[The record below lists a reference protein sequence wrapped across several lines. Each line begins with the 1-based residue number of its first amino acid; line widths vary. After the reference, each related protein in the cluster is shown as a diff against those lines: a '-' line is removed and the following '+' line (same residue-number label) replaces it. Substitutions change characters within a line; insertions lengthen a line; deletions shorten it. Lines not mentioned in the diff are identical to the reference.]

1 MSRRPQKS
9 NRRAPSPRPSV
20 SSSTEFRLP
29 QNTTPPLPAVEDF
42 AALDMPAGLLKT
54 LTAQGVT
61 APFPIQAATLPNSLA
76 GRDLLGRGRTG
87 SGKTL
92 AFGLAVLARTAGL
105 RAEPRAP
112 LALVLVPTREL
123 AQQVTDAL
131 TPYATAV
138 NLRLAT
144 VVGGLSLTKQAGTLR
159 RGAEVLVATP
169 GRLNDLVE
177 RGDCVLD
184 QVRVTVLDE
193 ADQMTD
199 MGFLPQITKLI
210 ELVRPD
216 GQRMLFSAT
225 LDRNIDR
232 LVQRFLTDPVVHSVD
247 PSAGAVTTME
257 HHVLH
262 LQDETDKKA
271 VTTRIA
277 ARDGR
282 VILFLDTKRSAD
294 RLAKR
299 LLAVGV
305 RAAALHGGRSQP
317 QRTRTLEQFKNG
329 QVTALVATN
338 VAARGIHVDD
348 LDLVVNVDPPTDHK
362 DYLHRG
368 GRTARAGDSGSVV
381 TLVLPEQR
389 RDVTRLM
396 SDAGIRPRTAH
407 VTSSDA
413 ELAGITGA
421 REPSGVPVT
430 IEVPQATAP
439 APSRPAGK
447 ATDGRGRR
455 AGRRRGGR
463 GSGAPDA
470 ATRATGTST
479 RRVSTGEQGRGAA
492 SEQTAAGTGRK
503 RSTATRTTGSSGQS
517 RGTSTRATG
526 SASQPRGGTK
536 GTATRATGTTAQART
551 AATGST
557 TGSTAGGTMRSPS
570 RGTTGSTSRTAG
582 AAARTRGAASRTRG
596 TSTRGD

>member
-1 MSRRPQKS
+1 MSRRPQKPT
-9 NRRAPSPRPSV
+9 RRTSSPPSPD
-20 SSSTEFRLP
+20 SSPREFRMP
-29 QNTTPPLPAVEDF
+29 ESTTPALPAVEDF
-42 AALDMPAGLLKT
+42 AGLDMPAGLLKT
-54 LTAQGVT
+54 LTAQGLST
-61 APFPIQAATLPNSLA
+61 PFPIQAATLPNSLA
-76 GRDLLGRGRTG
+76 GRDLLARGRTG

-92 AFGLAVLARTAGL
+92 AFGLALLARTAGL
-105 RAEPRAP
+105 RAEPKAP

-123 AQQVTDAL
+123 AQQVADAL

-144 VVGGLSLTKQAGTLR
+144 VVGGLSITKQASTLR
-159 RGAEVLVATP
+159 RGAEVLVASP

-184 QVRVTVLDE
+184 SVRITVLDE

-210 ELVRPD
+210 QQVRPD

-262 LQDETDKKA
+262 VLNETDKKA

-317 QRTRTLEQFKNG
+317 QRNRTLDQFKNG

-338 VAARGIHVDD
+338 VAARGIHIDD

-368 GRTARAGDSGSVV
+368 GRTARAGGSGSVV
-381 TLVLPEQR
+381 TLVLPDQK

-396 SDAGIRPRTAH
+396 SDAGIRPRTAR
-407 VTSSDA
+407 VTSGDA
-413 ELAGITGA
+413 ELATITGA
-421 REPSGVPVT
+421 REPSGVAIT
-430 IEVPQATAP
+430 IEVPRQATP
-439 APSRPAGK
+439 TTSRPSRK
-447 ATDGRGRR
+447 TDAEPGRR
-455 AGRRRGGR
+455 SGRRRRNGGGRSENAAGAATGTGTGARGSGRRTGSGAAAPDSSSAAGGR
-463 GSGAPDA
+463 GA
-470 ATRATGTST
+470 R
-479 RRVSTGEQGRGAA
+479 RRVVSEGAKRGAA
-492 SEQTAAGTGRK
+492 GTPNG
-503 RSTATRTTGSSGQS
+503 
-517 RGTSTRATG
+517 
-526 SASQPRGGTK
+526 
-536 GTATRATGTTAQART
+536 
-551 AATGST
+551 AATGKVARGSGRPT
-557 TGSTAGGTMRSPS
+557 TSTAKAPTRKP
-570 RGTTGSTSRTAG
+570 SRTAK
-582 AAARTRGAASRTRG
+582 
-596 TSTRGD
+596 

>member
-1 MSRRPQKS
+1 MPRRPQKP
-9 NRRAPSPRPSV
+9 NRRA
-20 SSSTEFRLP
+20 SSSPAPSASPPREFRLP
-29 QNTTPPLPAVEDF
+29 ESTTPALPAVEDF

-61 APFPIQAATLPNSLA
+61 TPFPIQGATLPNSLA

-92 AFGLAVLARTAGL
+92 AFGLALLARTAGL
-105 RAEPRAP
+105 RAQPKAP

-138 NLRLAT
+138 NLRLTT
-144 VVGGLSLTKQAGTLR
+144 VVGGLSITKQAGALR

-177 RGDCVLD
+177 RGDCVLGD
-184 QVRVTVLDE
+184 VRITVLDE

-210 ELVRPD
+210 QQVRPD

-257 HHVLH
+257 HYVLH
-262 LQDETDKKA
+262 VQDETDKKA

-282 VILFLDTKRSAD
+282 VILFLDTKRAAD
-294 RLAKR
+294 RLTKR

-317 QRTRTLEQFKNG
+317 QRNRTLEQFKSG

-368 GRTARAGDSGSVV
+368 GRTARAGGSGSVA
-381 TLVLPEQR
+381 TLVLPDQKRE
-389 RDVTRLM
+389 VTRLM
-396 SDAGIRPRTAH
+396 SDAGIRPRTSRI
-407 VTSSDA
+407 TSSDP
-413 ELAGITGA
+413 ELAVITGA
-421 REPSGVPVT
+421 REPSGVAVT
-430 IEVPQATAP
+430 IEVPQPVTPTA
-439 APSRPAGK
+439 SRADGK
-447 ATDGRGRR
+447 TGRR
-455 AGRRRGGR
+455 SAGRRRSGGEAKAAAGGATRTGGRSTERRAVSGAPASGGAARAGGR
-463 GSGAPDA
+463 GSD
-470 ATRATGTST
+470 
-479 RRVSTGEQGRGAA
+479 RR
-492 SEQTAAGTGRK
+492 
-503 RSTATRTTGSSGQS
+503 
-517 RGTSTRATG
+517 
-526 SASQPRGGTK
+526 SA
-536 GTATRATGTTAQART
+536 
-551 AATGST
+551 
-557 TGSTAGGTMRSPS
+557 
-570 RGTTGSTSRTAG
+570 AG
-582 AAARTRGAASRTRG
+582 AANGAGASGKAVRSGSGRRAKSGGGAGEAGGRSADRRGGRRTSAT
-596 TSTRGD
+596 